1 MSAAARGAAL
11 LALLAAPALADERS
25 LDPAEIL
32 GPDDHAHLFAEVC
45 LSDDPAGRLSASPH
59 FEVER
64 GNRYSTPNGLAV
76 YQLTDTSCEL
86 GLAPGAADYGLA
98 LEEALIAHMDEAAP
112 DAARE
117 TLAAGLAW
125 EWEADGVP
133 TRVEYLEAED
143 AYIITLTR

>member
-1 MSAAARGAAL
+1 MTRIAIVAAL
-11 LALLAAPALADERS
+11 VAAPALADERTI
-25 LDPAEIL
+25 DPAAIL
-32 GPDDHAHLFAEVC
+32 GPEDHAHLFAEIC
-45 LSDDPAGRLSASPH
+45 LSDDPAGALAASPH

-76 YQLTDTSCEL
+76 YQLTDTTCEL
-86 GLAPGAADYGLA
+86 GLAPGAGDYGLA

-112 DAARE
+112 E

-125 EWEADGVP
+125 EWEADGAP